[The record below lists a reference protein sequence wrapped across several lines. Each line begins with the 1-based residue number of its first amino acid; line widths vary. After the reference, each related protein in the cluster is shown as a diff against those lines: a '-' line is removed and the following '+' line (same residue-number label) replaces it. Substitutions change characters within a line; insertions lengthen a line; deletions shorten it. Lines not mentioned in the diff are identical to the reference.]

1 MPENPQHKIK
11 ISVPEQYK
19 KIDEGIWTELE
30 QYIYTGFL
38 VTPALILNKT
48 FVFKSLNHNEIS
60 QILLMKPLKKS
71 ASDLQAN
78 FQAQFI
84 ARSIY
89 LIDGENFL
97 INRHQHLIKLV
108 RIIEKIPSD
117 IQNDIIINLSILN
130 NKAASLHPLAEIY
143 SHENRSRFRWLY
155 SNLRPINDP
164 IYTGILGTDI
174 LGLNYCQQTWIA
186 INQLLDKRE
195 RLESDWSNAKFVGS
209 CFAGKGVRSIDERD
223 RARKEKEKQDL
234 EERKFKI
241 LKNYIAKTT
250 GEKEEESIIRLPD
263 GRKAVVESRFRADS
277 VEELADQLS
286 AALSGEKDK
295 HDLAVERTQ
304 KKIQKRVEEIDQMK
318 VTMYQAPVS
327 IHHQDEQTSS
337 AVILGGKEEAE
348 ARIRRFKEIQIQHY
362 ARMAQQD
369 INKINQN
376 SDKKDLIDD
385 TDTDT

>member
-1 MPENPQHKIK
+1 MPENSQRKIQ
-11 ISVPEQYK
+11 ITVPEQYK

-30 QYIYTGFL
+30 QYLYIGFL
-38 VTPALILNKT
+38 VTPALVLNKT

-117 IQNDIIINLSILN
+117 IQNDIITNLSILN
-130 NKAASLHPLAEIY
+130 SKAAALHPLAEIY
-143 SHENRSRFRWLY
+143 AHENRSRFRWLY
-155 SNLRPINDP
+155 SNLHSINSP
-164 IYTGILGTDI
+164 IYTGISGTDL
-174 LGLNYCQQTWIA
+174 LGLNYCQQTWTA

-195 RLESDWSNAKFVGS
+195 KLESEWSNAKFIGS

-223 RARKEKEKQDL
+223 RARREKEKQEL

-241 LKNYIAKTT
+241 LKNYISKTT
-250 GEKEEESIIRLPD
+250 GEPEDESIVRLPD

-295 HDLAVERTQ
+295 HDLVVERAQ
-304 KKIQKRVEEIDQMK
+304 KKIQQRAEEIDQMK

-348 ARIRRFKEIQIQHY
+348 ARIRKFKEMQIQHY
-362 ARMAQQD
+362 AKMAQRD
-369 INKINQN
+369 INVINQN
-376 SDKKDLIDD
+376 SDKQDLVDD
-385 TDTDT
+385 TDKHI